1 MPAAAG
7 TPRYEN
13 GFRRCAGCAAST
25 VVLPRPHGRPQETPL
40 QMCMTS
46 AVIFVARNEFGL
58 EMCPLQCAT
67 VGTGSSP
74 ASRSPIGVG
83 EDERGRGR
91 RMSPSTSFD
100 LPAKERHPAPR
111 CGAGTLGGVGEG
123 ERNIVGPGCSRRDPR
138 PHRAPPWVPGVP
150 GTTRTLCQWPLL
162 TSHRGHPVPMV
173 G

>member
-13 GFRRCAGCAAST
+13 GFRQCASRAAST

-40 QMCMTS
+40 QMCTTS
-46 AVIFVARNEFGL
+46 AVIFVARNEIGL
-58 EMCPLQCAT
+58 EPCPHRAPPWVPDRVRQND
-67 VGTGSSP
+67 P
-74 ASRSPIGVG
+74 RSESGKTKG
-83 EDERGRGR
+83 GRGR
-91 RMSPSTSFD
+91 RMSPSTSCD

-111 CGAGTLGGVGEG
+111 CGASTHGGVGEG
-123 ERNIVGPGCSRRDPR
+123 ERNIVGPGCSRTGPH
-138 PHRAPPWVPGVP
+138 PHRAQPWVPGFP